1 MDTESASTVSQLL
14 ETFKEHP
21 FLRGLSES
29 HLLAI
34 GETAMQ
40 KEFEKGELI
49 FREGDPANRFYLI
62 LEGKVALESRRGND
76 EPILIQEIG
85 AGDVLGWSWLF
96 PPHVW
101 QFDARASA
109 TERTKAIFF
118 YGTRL
123 REQCEVNP
131 ALGYE
136 LMKRITRTVIE
147 RLQATRNQL
156 IEKTGRKPGAAI
168 RN

>member
-1 MDTESASTVSQLL
+1 MPTKLHKHQMDTENAQADRKFL
-14 ETFKEHP
+14 EPLHP
-21 FLRGLSES
+21 FLKGFSES
-29 HLLAI
+29 HLLVI

-40 KEFEKGELI
+40 KEFEKGEQI

-62 LEGKVALESRRGND
+62 TEGKVRLESLHAEG
-76 EPILIQEIG
+76 PVLIQEIG

-101 QFDARASA
+101 HFDARTSS

-123 REQCEVNP
+123 LEQCENDP
-131 ALGYE
+131 KLGYE
-136 LMKRITRTVIE
+136 LIKKITKVVIE
-147 RLQATRNQL
+147 RLQSTRGN
-156 IEKTGRKPGAAI
+156 
-168 RN
+168 